1 MLKLQ
6 ILLHDFLDQV
16 LLLRF
21 CHIEARPTHL
31 TYHSFSGGWLHFPSV
46 PEMAISRELI
56 DYEIVQGFC
65 LLISGQC
72 FPVGRDF
79 LKMLLLAAVEL
90 IRILGGLDALTHS
103 FFKPPCE
110 LNLSQQSIKERSQHI
125 VIDCTMRLT
134 SVPVY
139 L

>member
-21 CHIEARPTHL
+21 CHIEARPRYL
-31 TYHSFSGGWLHFPSV
+31 TYRSFSGGWLHFPSR
-46 PEMAISRELI
+46 PEPATSRELI
-56 DYEIVQGFC
+56 DYELVQGFC
-65 LLISGQC
+65 LLFSGQC
-72 FPVGRDF
+72 FPVGREF
-79 LKMLLLAAVEL
+79 HKMLSLAAVEL
-90 IRILGGLDALTHS
+90 ICILGGLDVLTHS

-110 LNLSQQSIKERSQHI
+110 FNLSQQSIKERSQHI